1 MSCEIFSS
9 RFNVY
14 SNLNLSPEYYQC
26 WRGFQCYHL
35 PDRFVHLLAV
45 DYCWSETLIIF
56 RNVSSI
62 IYFREFIK
70 HLSLDKVLTR
80 KHLHSREP
88 GSNFCFP
95 ILINLKNINF
105 IQKSTQNALVV
116 LFTAKPRAKQPNFL
130 PEISRSYTMNITVI
144 LYQ

>member
-1 MSCEIFSS
+1 MKTDLCIVHK
-9 RFNVY
+9 NPPY
-14 SNLNLSPEYYQC
+14 
-26 WRGFQCYHL
+26 GFY
-35 PDRFVHLLAV
+35 D
-45 DYCWSETLIIF
+45 IILQ
-56 RNVSSI
+56 N
-62 IYFREFIK
+62 
-70 HLSLDKVLTR
+70 LSLDVDSVTLAGHGQCPLTLP
-80 KHLHSREP
+80 KIREP